1 MNFGSGTDP
10 IEGSRLAISIL
21 EYFNK
26 LGATT
31 ISTTHYQELKEYALT
46 NNRFEN
52 ASFEFNIDTLT
63 PTYKLLIGIPGKSNA
78 FAISKKLGLDISILN
93 RAKSLVDKKDVNIE
107 DLLKGIYDNKLEIEK
122 QKEETTKNLNQ
133 AQMLRK
139 KLETD
144 YSDLEEKANTLL
156 IKAKNEARDIL
167 LDACEDA
174 DRIIKEINS
183 ISKNKNSMQKLYNL
197 KNDLNVKLKDV
208 TYRNSKGEKGNLQP
222 KDILLGMN
230 IFVIPLAKEGVVTS
244 LPNASSE
251 VEVQI
256 GSLKTNISIDKLMK
270 IKTKENNKNISNT
283 TSFKNAISNKSKSIS
298 PEINL
303 IGLNIEEATQ
313 IVDKYLDD
321 ANLSK
326 LETVRII
333 HGKGTGKLRTG
344 IHSFL
349 RKHPHVKSFRMGT
362 YGEGEMGVTVVTLKW
377 NFLDGLFCCKFKK
390 IN

>member
-21 EYFNK
+21 EYFYN
-26 LGATT
+26 LEATT

-46 NNRFEN
+46 NNGFEN

-78 FAISKKLGLDISILN
+78 FAISKKLGLDSNILQ
-93 RAKSLVDKKDVNIE
+93 RAMSLVEQNDINIE

-133 AQMLRK
+133 AEMLRK

-144 YSDLEEKANTLL
+144 YSDLEEKANTML

-174 DRIIKEINS
+174 NKIIKEMNS
-183 ISKNKNSMQKLYNL
+183 ISKKKNESSMQELYDL
-197 KNDLNVKLKDV
+197 KNNLNVKIKNV
-208 TYRNSKGEKGNLQP
+208 TYGNSKNEKGNLKP
-222 KDILLGMN
+222 EDILLEMGV
-230 IFVIPLAKEGVVTS
+230 FVIPLGKEGTITS

-251 VEVQI
+251 VEVQV
-256 GSLKTNISIDKLMK
+256 GSLKTNININKLMK
-270 IKTKENNKNISNT
+270 IKSTKNNKKVANN
-283 TSFKNAISNKSKSIS
+283 TSFKNAITNKSKSIS
-298 PEINL
+298 SEINV
-303 IGLNIEEATQ
+303 IGLNVEEATQ

-326 LETVRII
+326 LETVRIV

-349 RKHPHVKSFRMGT
+349 KKHPHVKSFRMGT
-362 YGEGEMGVTVVTLKW
+362 YGEGEMGVTVVTLK
-377 NFLDGLFCCKFKK
+377 
-390 IN
+390 

>member
-362 YGEGEMGVTVVTLKW
+362 YGEGEMGVTVVTLK
-377 NFLDGLFCCKFKK
+377 
-390 IN
+390 

>member
-1 MNFGSGTDP
+1 MNSGSGTDP

-21 EYFNK
+21 EYFNN

-46 NNRFEN
+46 NNGFEN

-93 RAKSLVDKKDVNIE
+93 RAKSLVEKNDIDIE

-122 QKEETTKNLNQ
+122 QKEQTTKNLNQ
-133 AQMLRK
+133 AEMLRK

-167 LDACEDA
+167 LDVKEDA
-174 DRIIKEINS
+174 DRIIKEMNS
-183 ISKNKNSMQKLYNL
+183 ISKKKNKNSMQELYDL
-197 KNDLNVKLKDV
+197 KNNLNVKIKNV
-208 TYRNSKGEKGNLQP
+208 TYGNSKDEKGNLQP
-222 KDILLGMN
+222 EDILLGMN
-230 IFVIPLAKEGVVTS
+230 VFVIPLSKEGIVTS

-256 GSLKTNISIDKLMK
+256 GILKTNINIDKLMK
-270 IKTKENNKNISNT
+270 IKNTQSNKKVSNN

-298 PEINL
+298 PEINV

-313 IVDKYLDD
+313 IIDKYLDD

-326 LETVRII
+326 LETVRIV

-349 RKHPHVKSFRMGT
+349 KKHPHVKSFRVGT
-362 YGEGEMGVTVVTLKW
+362 YGEGEMGVTVVTLK
-377 NFLDGLFCCKFKK
+377 
-390 IN
+390 

>member
-1 MNFGSGTDP
+1 MNSGSGTDP

-21 EYFNK
+21 EYFNN

-46 NNRFEN
+46 NNGFEN

-93 RAKSLVDKKDVNIE
+93 RAKSLVEKNDIDIE

-122 QKEETTKNLNQ
+122 QKEQTTKNLNQ
-133 AQMLRK
+133 AEMLRK

-167 LDACEDA
+167 LDVKEDA
-174 DRIIKEINS
+174 DRIIKEMNS
-183 ISKNKNSMQKLYNL
+183 ISKKKNKNSMQELYDL
-197 KNDLNVKLKDV
+197 KNNLNVKIKNV
-208 TYRNSKGEKGNLQP
+208 TYGNSKDEKGNLQP
-222 KDILLGMN
+222 EDILLGMN
-230 IFVIPLAKEGVVTS
+230 VFVIPLSKEGIVTS

-256 GSLKTNISIDKLMK
+256 GSLKTNINIDKLMK
-270 IKTKENNKNISNT
+270 IKNTQSNKKVSNN
-283 TSFKNAISNKSKSIS
+283 TSFKNDISNKSKSIS
-298 PEINL
+298 PEINV

-313 IVDKYLDD
+313 IIDKYLDD

-326 LETVRII
+326 LETVRIV

-349 RKHPHVKSFRMGT
+349 KKHPHVKSFRVGT
-362 YGEGEMGVTVVTLKW
+362 YGEGEMGVTVVTLK
-377 NFLDGLFCCKFKK
+377 
-390 IN
+390 